1 MNMGNLKG
9 SVRTRQA
16 AVCSPLAGLES
27 SSVGR
32 GQEWARV
39 YAGIQNDKEM
49 QTVQKFGVRC

>member
-1 MNMGNLKG
+1 MGNLKG